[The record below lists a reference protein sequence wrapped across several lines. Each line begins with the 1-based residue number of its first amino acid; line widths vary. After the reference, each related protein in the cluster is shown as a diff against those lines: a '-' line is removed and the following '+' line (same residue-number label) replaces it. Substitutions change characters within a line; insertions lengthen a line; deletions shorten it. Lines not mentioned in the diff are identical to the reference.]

1 MTETATADSTE
12 RGKTEIKLPA
22 DLEDLE
28 VSMFQNAFSVLEPRP
43 VKIVSLLSAIQ
54 EGRFKDRIKR
64 LRGLKNNREAYDSA
78 KKELPAV
85 TLSGTFSKRNE
96 SCLTRY
102 SGLIQLDF
110 DHVPDPEKL
119 RDNLIKDPHVCA
131 SFLSPG
137 GDGVKAIL
145 KVHADPKKHKS
156 FFIRFAT

>member
-1 MTETATADSTE
+1 MTETATADSAEKE
-12 RGKTEIKLPA
+12 RTEIQLPA
-22 DLEDLE
+22 DLVDLE
-28 VSMFQNAFSVLEPRP
+28 VSMFRNAFSVLEPRP

-54 EGRFKDRIKR
+54 GGFYKDRIKR

-119 RDNLIKDPHVCA
+119 RVTQFFRVGNMIEIKLNQSRITGQA
-131 SFLSPG
+131 GFISLRKSP
-137 GDGVKAIL
+137 
-145 KVHADPKKHKS
+145 
-156 FFIRFAT
+156 